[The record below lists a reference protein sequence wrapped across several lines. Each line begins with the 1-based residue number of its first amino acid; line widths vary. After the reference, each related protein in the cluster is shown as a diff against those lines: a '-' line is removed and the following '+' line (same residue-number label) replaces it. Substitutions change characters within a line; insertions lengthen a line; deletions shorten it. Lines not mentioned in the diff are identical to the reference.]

1 MRLTLLLGLII
12 ASSSVHATIR
22 SYFNGRSAQSY
33 VDPYRGVTRQGDD
46 LEAVILAE
54 LSLARKTV
62 FIAVQEIR
70 LPRIAQLLVAKYK
83 AGVDVRIVLE
93 NNYNHNI
100 LAQANTPE
108 EGETDTHDATR
119 FRDLVKLIDVNGDGQ
134 VTRAEMSE
142 RDAIFILQ
150 QAKIPLIDDTEDG
163 SSGSGLM
170 HHKFVVIDG
179 KRVII
184 SSANFTPSC
193 IHGDVGVPASRGNAN
208 GIMVVESA
216 PMAKIFNEE
225 FSFLWEGK
233 FGMNKPFRGAR
244 TVTVGGKKFTVQFS
258 PSSRGVAWDM
268 SSNGLISKTLS
279 SAKKSIEAALFVF
292 SEQKLADAMKVA
304 STKASVSVLVEPKFA
319 FRSYSELLDLLGVTL
334 ANDDCVVEAGNAP
347 WRPNSAQGGQ
357 PILPG
362 GDVLHHK
369 FAVVDS
375 RKVIFGSHNWSD
387 AANVTNDEFLVVVDD
402 SATASDFSA
411 EFTRISGRARWGLP
425 ERVRREIETMSQRC
439 TSL

>member
-22 SYFNGRSAQSY
+22 SYFNGRSTQSY
-33 VDPYRGVTRQGDD
+33 VDPYRAITRQGDD

-54 LSLARKTV
+54 LGLAKKTI

-70 LPRIAQLLVAKYK
+70 LPRIAQLLVEKYK
-83 AGVDVRIVLE
+83 AGVDVRVVLE

-100 LAQANTPE
+100 LAQSNTPE

-119 FRDLVKLIDVNGDGQ
+119 FRDLVKLIDINGDGQ
-134 VTRAEMSE
+134 ITRAEMAE

-208 GIMVVESA
+208 GLMVVESV
-216 PMAKIFNEE
+216 PMAKIFSEE

-244 TVTVGGKKFTVQFS
+244 TVTVGGKKLTVQFS
-258 PSSRGVAWDM
+258 PSSRGVVWDM
-268 SSNGLISKTLS
+268 TSNGLISKTLS

-292 SEQKLADAMKVA
+292 SEQKLADAMRIA

-334 ANDDCVVEAGNAP
+334 PNTDCVVEPGNAP
-347 WRPNSAQGGQ
+347 WRPNTAKAGQ
-357 PILPG
+357 PSLAA
-362 GDVLHHK
+362 GDILHHK
-369 FAVVDS
+369 FAIIDS

-387 AANVTNDEFLVVVDD
+387 AANITNDEFLVVVDD
-402 SATASDFSA
+402 NATALDFSG
-411 EFTRISGRARWGLP
+411 EFARLSGRARWGLP
-425 ERVRREIETMSQRC
+425 ERVRQEIETMSQRC